1 MRDYAWLPPPEP
13 SGGGGG
19 NAFLPSR
26 LDREGGGKQRGQAGE
41 FRVFGT
47 KCEFGGLSFGTGGS
61 S

>member
-1 MRDYAWLPPPEP
+1 MHGSLPPSPPEGAVEML
-13 SGGGGG
+13 SYRHGLT
-19 NAFLPSR
+19 AR
-26 LDREGGGKQRGQAGE
+26 GGGKQRGQAGE